1 MYTHKCNTTPDDKQS
16 WINDIQKAH
25 NPYIYICMYVYVY
38 VCMYIYIY
46 IYIHTYI
53 HT

>member
-1 MYTHKCNTTPDDKQS
+1 MHVSRAAAAPIEAPALPVNLVK
-16 WINDIQKAH
+16 IV
-25 NPYIYICMYVYVY
+25 ICRKHLMYVY

-46 IYIHTYI
+46 IYMYI